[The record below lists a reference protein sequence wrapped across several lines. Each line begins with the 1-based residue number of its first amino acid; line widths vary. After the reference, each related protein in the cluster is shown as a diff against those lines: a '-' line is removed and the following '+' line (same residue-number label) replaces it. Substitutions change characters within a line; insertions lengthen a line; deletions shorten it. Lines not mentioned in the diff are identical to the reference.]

1 MKMIT
6 RDLEQMLREEEFNE
20 KLIAEN
26 KAPKVYTVIE
36 KYMEEKNIQRTDIIR
51 FLNLDRTYGYQILN
65 GTRTPTRVHLIK
77 IGLLLKL
84 SLEEMQRLLKIGGK
98 EILYARNMTDAKAIY
113 AIEHNLGYEEAC
125 EFIWEEK

>member
-1 MKMIT
+1 MIT

-36 KYMEEKNIQRTDIIR
+36 KYMEEKNIQRADIIR